1 MKPGN
6 DCKAMILRLYNPTGK
21 DLAVNLTW
29 AAPTPRAV
37 FVSNLA
43 EEPVVKLDGPLA
55 ITAGSVIT
63 LRVER

>member
-1 MKPGN
+1 
-6 DCKAMILRLYNPTGK
+6 MILRLSNSTVF

-29 AAPTPRAV
+29 AAPAPREV

-43 EEPVVKLDGPLA
+43 EEPVATLEGPLA
-55 ITAGSVIT
+55 ITAGSVVT